1 MAKLKFD
8 RVLNIKLKKDEIM
21 NVPNDEVWKGALV
34 YSSEI
39 SINEMSIQ
47 SVNSLANTRY
57 MVSPIF
63 PNIMLGG
70 AQRLILVVV
79 RLLQGLHLR
88 LYNKLAKGVALA

>member
-1 MAKLKFD
+1 MAKIKFD
-8 RVLNIKLKKDEIM
+8 RVLNIILKKDEIM

-34 YSSEI
+34 YGSEI
-39 SINEMSIQ
+39 SINEMPIQ

-70 AQRLILVVV
+70 GTKINPNGSGATFTGIAFKVI
-79 RLLQGLHLR
+79 
-88 LYNKLAKGVALA
+88 